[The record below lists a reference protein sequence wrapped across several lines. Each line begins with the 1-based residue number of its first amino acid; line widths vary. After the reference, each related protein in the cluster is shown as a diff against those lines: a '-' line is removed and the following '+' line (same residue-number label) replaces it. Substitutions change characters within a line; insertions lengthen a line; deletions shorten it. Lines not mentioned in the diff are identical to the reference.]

1 MIVGHFEFVFLKG
14 TEIMLNIDKKILDL
28 AKETEKE
35 LSDVFSKIEEIAQFN
50 QEKVINAFIKNKV
63 SDAHFNHT
71 TGYGYN
77 DIGRETLD
85 AIYADT
91 FGCEDALVRHNI
103 VNGTHALSIAL
114 FAVLRPGDTLLAV
127 TGKPYDTLEDAIGIT
142 GNGMGS
148 LKEFGVN
155 YRQVDLKDNKPDLE
169 GIRAALTEDVKCCII
184 QRSKGYDWR
193 NSLSSREIGEIISHI
208 KGIKPDT
215 ICLVDNCYGEFVE
228 KHEPSEYGADMI
240 VGSLIKNVGGGL
252 AQSGGYI
259 AGTKECVELASYRQ
273 TSPGIGKECGATLGQ
288 NRFMLQ
294 GFFLAPHVVSQ
305 AVKTA
310 AFCGAIM
317 EKLGFEVN
325 PKSTDPRY
333 DIIQSVKFNDPNKL
347 INFCKAIQAASPVDS
362 FVTPEPWDMP
372 GYQHQV
378 IMAAG
383 TFVSGASIEIS
394 ADAPI
399 KPPYVGYLQGG
410 LTYESGKL
418 AVMLAAS
425 AVSEA

>member
-1 MIVGHFEFVFLKG
+1 MLK
-14 TEIMLNIDKKILDL
+14 IDERILAL
-28 AKETEKE
+28 ASE
-35 LSDVFSKIEEIAQFN
+35 IEEELAPQFKEIENIAQYN
-50 QEKVINAFIKNKV
+50 QEKVLNAFINNRV
-63 SDAHFNHT
+63 SDSHFNHS

-77 DIGRETLD
+77 DIGREVLD
-85 AIYADT
+85 KIYADV
-91 FGCEDALVRHNI
+91 FGTEDALVRHNI

-114 FAVLRPGDTLLAV
+114 FAVLRPNDTLLAV
-127 TGKPYDTLEDAIGIT
+127 TGKPYDTLEEAIGISGEGGT
-142 GNGMGS
+142 GS
-148 LKEFGVN
+148 LKEFGVK
-155 YRQVDLKDNKPDLE
+155 YRQVDLKDNKPDYE
-169 GIRAALTEDVKCCII
+169 KIKENLTDDVKCCII

-193 NSLSSREIGEIISHI
+193 DTLSSEEIGELIAFI

-215 ICLVDNCYGEFVE
+215 ICMVDNCYGEFVE
-228 KHEPSEYGADMI
+228 RNEPSNFGADMI

-259 AGTKECVELASYRQ
+259 AGTKKCVELAAYRQ

-288 NRFMLQ
+288 NRHMLQ
-294 GFFLAPHVVSQ
+294 GFFMAPHIVSQ

-310 AFCGAIM
+310 VFCGAMM

-325 PKSTDPRY
+325 PTSKGKRC
-333 DIIQSVKFNDPNKL
+333 DIIQSVKFNSAEKL
-347 INFCKAIQAASPVDS
+347 IKFCQAIQMASPIDS
-362 FVTPEPWDMP
+362 FAVPEPWDMP
-372 GYQHQV
+372 GYNHQV

-418 AVMLAAS
+418 AVMFAAS
-425 AVSEA
+425 KMLEN

>member
-1 MIVGHFEFVFLKG
+1 MLKIDERIIKLSE
-14 TEIMLNIDKKILDL
+14 EIEREIAPKF
-28 AKETEKE
+28 KE
-35 LSDVFSKIEEIAQFN
+35 IEEIAQFN
-50 QEKVINAFIKNKV
+50 QEKVLNAFIKNKV
-63 SDAHFNHT
+63 SDSHFNHS

-77 DIGRETLD
+77 DIGREVID
-85 AIYADT
+85 KIYADT
-91 FGCEDALVRHNI
+91 FGTEDALVRHNI

-127 TGKPYDTLEDAIGIT
+127 TGKPYDTLEEAIGIS
-142 GNGMGS
+142 GDGKSGS

-155 YRQVDLKDNKPDLE
+155 YRQVDLKNNKPDFE
-169 GIRAALTEDVKCCII
+169 KIEKELTKDVKCCII

-193 NSLSSREIGEIISHI
+193 DTLSSEEIGEIVQFI
-208 KGIKPDT
+208 KKIKPNT
-215 ICLVDNCYGEFVE
+215 ICMVDNCYGEFVE
-228 KHEPSEYGADMI
+228 KYEPSNFGADMI

-259 AGTKECVELASYRQ
+259 AGTKECVSLAAYRQ

-288 NRFMLQ
+288 NRHILQ
-294 GFFLAPHVVSQ
+294 GFFMAPHIVSQ

-310 AFCGAIM
+310 VFCGALM
-317 EKLGFEVN
+317 ERLGFEVN
-325 PKSTDPRY
+325 PTAKGKRS
-333 DIIQSVKFNDPNKL
+333 DIIQSVKFNDPEKL
-347 INFCKAIQAASPVDS
+347 VKFCQAIQMASPVDS
-362 FVTPEPWDMP
+362 YAVPEPWDMP
-372 GYQHQV
+372 GYNHQV

-399 KPPYVGYLQGG
+399 KAPYVGYLQGS
-410 LTYESGKL
+410 LTYESGKI

-425 AVSEA
+425 SLID